1 MSSSSPQRSKG
12 DIEADREER
21 HQGPIHQP
29 ENNQEDIQNQ
39 DNNLWIHFKLERMLL
54 VMNAAGNKDTQ
65 KLNSGTLQVAVP
77 FHQMIY
83 LSVLDIF
90 IANVQ
95 ELLYN
100 LLVLAKN
107 KNRAISSQCR

>member
-1 MSSSSPQRSKG
+1 
-12 DIEADREER
+12 
-21 HQGPIHQP
+21 
-29 ENNQEDIQNQ
+29 
-39 DNNLWIHFKLERMLL
+39 
-54 VMNAAGNKDTQ
+54 MNVGGNKDTQ

-83 LSVLDIF
+83 LSFLDIF

-95 ELLYN
+95 ELLYK

-107 KNRAISSQCR
+107 KSRAQFAVQVIIQPNAH